1 MNELDIAKQV
11 ASGEL
16 PSPTVYMNSGYVA
29 LRISGT
35 GCCWRR
41 SVKEFAIRSP
51 EIWLTPQMERRWLG
65 APAVIDHPAETG
77 VLNSNFYGDRT
88 VGSIVHSWST
98 ETELWS
104 VTRILDAGAYGLIK
118 DGKLHDT
125 SPGIVLAAEEPAFVE
140 YAGARI
146 LVEGEVALVDHLA
159 LCGLGVWTRAGMAG
173 VITEDTALAE
183 REAVQEVAPK

>member
-1 MNELDIAKQV
+1 MNELDIAKRV

-51 EIWLTPQMERRWLG
+51 EIWLTPEMERRWLG
-65 APAVIDHPAETG
+65 APVVVDHPPDTAI
-77 VLNSNFYGDRT
+77 LSSAFYGDRV
-88 VGSIVHSWST
+88 VGQIVYSWST

-104 VTRILDAGAYGLIK
+104 VSRILDNLAYKLIC
-118 DGKLHDT
+118 DGKLADT
-125 SPGIVLAAEEPAFVE
+125 SPGVILAEPEPSFIE
-140 YAGARI
+140 HEGAKL
-146 LVEGEVALVDHLA
+146 LVEGGIQLVDHLA
-159 LCGLGVWTRAGMAG
+159 LCLAGVWTRGNETG
-173 VITEDTALAE
+173 IITKDSSLAA
-183 REAVQEVAPK
+183 REAVQEAP